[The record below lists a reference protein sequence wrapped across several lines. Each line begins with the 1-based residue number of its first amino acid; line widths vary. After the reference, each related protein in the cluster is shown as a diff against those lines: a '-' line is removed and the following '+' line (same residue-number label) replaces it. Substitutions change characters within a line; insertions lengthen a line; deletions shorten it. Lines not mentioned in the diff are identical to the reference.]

1 MISTEH
7 FGEIS
12 GEKLLLSGD
21 EEKRESDQEET
32 SVAMSSASDKKAP
45 KAVSIQEPTSRSV
58 NEGVSEIP
66 GYPHQMLT

>member
-1 MISTEH
+1 MLSVEH

-32 SVAMSSASDKKAP
+32 SVAMSSVKKAAP
-45 KAVSIQEPTSRSV
+45 KAVSIQEPSPRSV
-58 NEGVSEIP
+58 YTVDYLAPVIIKFIS
-66 GYPHQMLT
+66 